1 MEYHSVHSFLCSPSN
16 APYQVKMT
24 TSGGAT
30 DGGNSQRKGHRR
42 NESMYAMTG
51 LYSEAQTDDSSAD
64 IPQDTESESLP
75 MSVNTATTTTTSA
88 TATADTV
95 IKCHSRQPSNSVMDR
110 EKPLPNVLLIND
122 DYTRDCGILNCRPTA
137 VQHFARIKVFVLLL
151 SILVTLQQALSSGY
165 INSVITTIEKRF
177 EIPSSLSG
185 LIASSYE
192 IGNVI
197 TVIFVSYLGSRRH
210 IPVWIGIGAVIMGIG
225 SLVFMVPHF
234 TGEPNPG
241 IMIDNKTSDNICR
254 LVSVREQ
261 DMGLGRLSNSLS
273 NPPLTSHNLRG
284 DNCLKSK
291 SSTFGPVILFV
302 IAQILLGGGGSPL
315 FTLGTTYVDDHVRK
329 ESSSM
334 YIGAMYSMAAFGPV
348 LGFLLGA
355 YLLSFHMDSFSGSDI
370 NIDPDDRRWVGMWWG
385 GFLVCGI
392 LLIIVA
398 VPFFSFPKVLT
409 REKKKIRI
417 AEQRLP
423 QLQQLTSNNSS
434 SLPRSQPNLAQQ
446 QTGTVQHQQ
455 QPTLPQQ
462 QTGHAANSTTQAN
475 KTGEDTGYGKDI
487 KDIPQ
492 SMWRLV
498 TNPVYIVTCL
508 GACMELMIV
517 SGFVVFL
524 PKYLETQFS
533 LGKSQASVF
542 TGSIAVPGACI
553 GIFIGGCILKRFQLK
568 PKGAVQFVLISNLI
582 CLSCYGLLFFLGCEN
597 LKMAGTTIPYYNSSA
612 HNVEP
617 FQVNLTAACNFGCE
631 CHMYDVEPVC
641 GNNGLTYFSP
651 CHAGCTA
658 FSSSSNYTN
667 CACVQANVTNN
678 NNIYRGAEGTQ
689 AQALNAHEAF
699 AEVTVVP
706 VATAGVC
713 NTPCRTIYPF
723 LILLFFMTF
732 VVASTQMPLLMIV
745 LRSVSEEERS
755 FALGMQFV
763 IFRLFG
769 YIPAPI
775 VFGNLIDSSC
785 LLWKSTCG
793 EKGGRCLIYD
803 IEKFRYKYVGLCA
816 SIKIIALV
824 IFIIDWWL
832 VRRRKNLDKMNPLS
846 TNELVGSI
854 ISLDKLF
861 EEKGTL
867 DDVAVPFNGE
877 CISGDTLAENNKR
890 ILIASR
896 HQRNDSKTIQLEHR
910 YDEGAVP
917 YRLPPPAAAAAARKH
932 YRSNSCDVKIQR
944 SNSATNREVDFH
956 DWKLK
961 RFMRHH
967 TRNNSHDYNNEQ
979 HRQHQ
984 QQQTSSSSSGHLGR
998 WIALQQQQHLHHHDQ
1013 QPPSLASGGASNIR
1027 YILNHLKPG
1036 TTSGPEHVKLGY
1048 SSSCSG
1054 GAGPTKKKRHTRNYS
1069 YGQEFSF
1076 LPNNVIIRLDND
1088 IANKFL
1094 SSTGGGTS
1102 VIGFGGSSRKS
1113 SFSHDVGVL
1122 KNNNVGVGGA
1132 VSNAKLNNMKHSDD
1146 LNEELESKYGKG
1158 HSRTSSRDLNL
1169 LNLAPGTLAGSSV
1182 VDQGCASSVGGGG
1195 ILGGIK
1201 SLIEDSN
1208 SILRHR
1214 RTNSKDLK
1222 YGSGGYQQCAS
1233 GGGSDA
1239 VPISI
1244 GANALVRKLS
1254 LPPEEATGLVGRTI
1268 SSSVLLP
1275 PVVSSCLSTM
1285 ASDVGVGSGA
1295 SGQPESLQLL
1305 LDKNNVLPEE
1315 EPTCC
1320 SSPGSSG
1327 SSTSSSPSA
1336 SSASSSAA
1344 ANV

>member
-1 MEYHSVHSFLCSPSN
+1 M
-16 APYQVKMT
+16 KMT
-24 TSGGAT
+24 TSSSAN
-30 DGGNSQRKGHRR
+30 DGGTSNSNAHRKGHRR

-51 LYSEAQTDDSSAD
+51 LYAEAQTDDSSAD

-75 MSVNTATTTTTSA
+75 ASVNTATT
-88 TATADTV
+88 DTV
-95 IKCHSRQPSNSVMDR
+95 IKCHSRQPSNTVMMMER
-110 EKPLPNVLLIND
+110 EKPLPNVLLVNE
-122 DYTRDCGILNCRPTA
+122 DYSRDCGILSCRPSTF
-137 VQHFARIKVFVLLL
+137 QQFARIKVFVLLL

-185 LIASSYE
+185 LVASSYE

-225 SLVFMVPHF
+225 SLIFMIPHF

-241 IMIDNKTSDNICR
+241 ILINNKTTDNICR

-261 DMGLGRLSNSLS
+261 DMGLGRFSNSLS
-273 NPPLTSHNLRG
+273 NPPLTTHNLRG

-291 SSTFGPVILFV
+291 ASTFGPVILFI

-370 NIDPDDRRWVGMWWG
+370 NIDQDDRRWVGMWWG

-392 LLIIVA
+392 LLILVA

-417 AEQRLP
+417 AEQKLP
-423 QLQQLTSNNSS
+423 QLQQLSSHNSS
-434 SLPRSQPNLAQQ
+434 SLQRQQ
-446 QTGTVQHQQ
+446 QTSQSQLQQSNQQ
-455 QPTLPQQ
+455 QSGGG
-462 QTGHAANSTTQAN
+462 TGQAGAG
-475 KTGEDTGYGKDI
+475 KTNDDSGYGKDI
-487 KDIPQ
+487 KDIPL

-498 TNPVYIVTCL
+498 SNPVYIVTCL

-568 PKGAVQFVLISNLI
+568 PKGAVQFVLVSNLV

-597 LKMAGTTIPYYNSSA
+597 LKMAGTTIPYYNSSPA
-612 HNVEP
+612 HAPEP

-667 CACVQANVTNN
+667 CACVQANVTKV
-678 NNIYRGAEGTQ
+678 YTGAEGAQ
-689 AQALNAHEAF
+689 AQALNAHENF

-713 NTPCRTIYPF
+713 NKPCRTIYPF

-832 VRRRKNLDKMNPLS
+832 VRRRKMLDKLNPLS
-846 TNELVGSI
+846 ANELVGSI

-861 EEKGTL
+861 EEKANL
-867 DDVAVPFNGE
+867 DSQAIPFNGE
-877 CISGDTLAENNKR
+877 CISGESVGDNSSKR

-896 HQRNDSKTIQLEHR
+896 HLRNDSKSIQLEYR
-910 YDEGAVP
+910 YDDA
-917 YRLPPPAAAAAARKH
+917 PAQHYHRPRKH
-932 YRSNSCDVKIQR
+932 IRSNSCDIKIQR
-944 SNSATNREVDFH
+944 SNSTTNRETDFH

-967 TRNNSHDYNNEQ
+967 TRNNSRDLDQEHCC
-979 HRQHQ
+979 RQ
-984 QQQTSSSSSGHLGR
+984 QQATSHLGR
-998 WIALQQQQHLHHHDQ
+998 WIALHNNE
-1013 QPPSLASGGASNIR
+1013 QPSSTNIK
-1027 YILNHLKPG
+1027 YILNHLKNNNVDG
-1036 TTSGPEHVKLGY
+1036 HGKLNY
-1048 SSSCSG
+1048 SNSCSG
-1054 GAGPTKKKRHTRNYS
+1054 GNGGPCGGPKKKRHTRNYS

-1094 SSTGGGTS
+1094 ANNGGGT
-1102 VIGFGGSSRKS
+1102 SSRKS
-1113 SFSHDVGVL
+1113 SVSHDVNLL
-1122 KNNNVGVGGA
+1122 KN
-1132 VSNAKLNNMKHSDD
+1132 VSKLNNCAVGAVGGNKNMND
-1146 LNEELESKYGKG
+1146 LNEELESKYAKGSSPSYG
-1158 HSRTSSRDLNL
+1158 HSRNNSKDLNL
-1169 LNLAPGTLAGSSV
+1169 LNAQVPGEGATS
-1182 VDQGCASSVGGGG
+1182 G

-1201 SLIEDSN
+1201 ALIDDSN

-1222 YGSGGYQQCAS
+1222 YSSYQPCEPIGSS
-1233 GGGSDA
+1233 SS
-1239 VPISI
+1239 VSSNI
-1244 GANALVRKLS
+1244 RKLS
-1254 LPPEEATGLVGRTI
+1254 TGNETQLHHPHHHLHHGHQPSYAAV
-1268 SSSVLLP
+1268 
-1275 PVVSSCLSTM
+1275 
-1285 ASDVGVGSGA
+1285 ADV
-1295 SGQPESLQLL
+1295 GQPESLHIL
-1305 LDKNNVLPEE
+1305 LDRSNLLE
-1315 EPTCC
+1315 EPCA
-1320 SSPGSSG
+1320 SS
-1327 SSTSSSPSA
+1327 SSTST
-1336 SSASSSAA
+1336 
-1344 ANV
+1344 NV

>member
-1 MEYHSVHSFLCSPSN
+1 MT
-16 APYQVKMT
+16 MT
-24 TSGGAT
+24 TSSSMANDGA
-30 DGGNSQRKGHRR
+30 NSNAHRKGHRR

-64 IPQDTESESLP
+64 IPGSEVESESLP
-75 MSVNTATTTTTSA
+75 VSVNTVP
-88 TATADTV
+88 ADTV
-95 IKCHSRQPSNSVMDR
+95 IKCHSRQPSNSLMMM
-110 EKPLPNVLLIND
+110 EKPALSNVLLVNE
-122 DYTRDCGILNCRPTA
+122 DYSRDCGILTCRPSA
-137 VQHFARIKVFVLLL
+137 IQKFARIKVFVLLL

-185 LIASSYE
+185 LVASSYE

-241 IMIDNKTSDNICR
+241 IMIDNKTTDNICR

-273 NPPLTSHNLRG
+273 NPPLTTHNLRG
-284 DNCLKSK
+284 DNCLKGRA
-291 SSTFGPVILFV
+291 STFGPVILFV

-392 LLIIVA
+392 LLIVVA
-398 VPFFSFPKVLT
+398 IPFFSFPKVLT

-417 AEQRLP
+417 AEQKLP
-423 QLQQLTSNNSS
+423 QLQQLSSNNSS
-434 SLPRSQPNLAQQ
+434 SLPRGTAPPHPPVSQQ
-446 QTGTVQHQQ
+446 QQLQHQQ
-455 QPTLPQQ
+455 QNQSPPPSMTTTTMVGGEQQ
-462 QTGHAANSTTQAN
+462 KVPPGGTGGQSTATNN
-475 KTGEDTGYGKDI
+475 KPGDDTGYGRDI
-487 KDIPQ
+487 KDIPL

-498 TNPVYIVTCL
+498 SNPVYIVTCL

-542 TGSIAVPGACI
+542 TGSIAIPGACI
-553 GIFIGGCILKRFQLK
+553 GIFTGGCILKRFQLK
-568 PKGAVQFVLISNLI
+568 PKGAVQFVLVSNLI

-597 LKMAGTTIPYYNSSA
+597 LKMAGTTIPYYNSSPA
-612 HNVEP
+612 HAQEP

-667 CACVQANVTNN
+667 CACVQTNVTSV
-678 NNIYRGAEGTQ
+678 YTGAEGAQ
-689 AQALNAHEAF
+689 AQALNAHENF

-713 NTPCRTIYPF
+713 NKPCRTIYPF

-793 EKGGRCLIYD
+793 EKGGRCLVYD

-832 VRRRKNLDKMNPLS
+832 VRRRKNLDKLNPMS
-846 TNELVGSI
+846 ANDLVGSI

-861 EEKGTL
+861 EEKANL
-867 DDVAVPFNGE
+867 DGQSIPFNGE
-877 CISGDTLAENNKR
+877 CVSGDSIGDNNSKR

-896 HQRNDSKTIQLEHR
+896 HLRNDSKSIQLEYR
-910 YDEGAVP
+910 YDDAP
-917 YRLPPPAAAAAARKH
+917 SHYHQRPARKH
-932 YRSNSCDVKIQR
+932 FRSNSCDIKIQR
-944 SNSATNREVDFH
+944 SNSGTHRETDIH

-967 TRNNSHDYNNEQ
+967 TRNNSRDLDQEQ
-979 HRQHQ
+979 HCCRQ
-984 QQQTSSSSSGHLGR
+984 QQQQAQSQNATSQLGR
-998 WIALQQQQHLHHHDQ
+998 WIALHNNNSEQ
-1013 QPPSLASGGASNIR
+1013 SSSSNIK
-1027 YILNHLKPG
+1027 YILNHLKSNNEG
-1036 TTSGPEHVKLGY
+1036 HGKINNYGGG
-1048 SSSCSG
+1048 CSG
-1054 GAGPTKKKRHTRNYS
+1054 AGSTCGGPAKKKRHTRNYS

-1094 SSTGGGTS
+1094 ANNGGG
-1102 VIGFGGSSRKS
+1102 IGGSSSRKS
-1113 SFSHDVGVL
+1113 SFSHDVGLL
-1122 KNNNVGVGGA
+1122 KNVG
-1132 VSNAKLNNMKHSDD
+1132 KLNNCSNQAGGGKHTND
-1146 LNEELESKYGKG
+1146 LNEELESKYAKGSSHGYG
-1158 HSRTSSRDLNL
+1158 HSRNNSKDLNL
-1169 LNLAPGTLAGSSV
+1169 LNLQVPEESSSGS
-1182 VDQGCASSVGGGG
+1182 G

-1201 SLIEDSN
+1201 ALIEDSN

-1222 YGSGGYQQCAS
+1222 YSGYQPCE
-1233 GGGSDA
+1233 
-1239 VPISI
+1239 PISSASSCSVSSSNI
-1244 GANALVRKLS
+1244 RKLS
-1254 LPPEEATGLVGRTI
+1254 GGALDDHHRGVHHHSGSLGIPSL
-1268 SSSVLLP
+1268 SSS
-1275 PVVSSCLSTM
+1275 ST
-1285 ASDVGVGSGA
+1285 SGA
-1295 SGQPESLQLL
+1295 NQMESLQLL
-1305 LDKNNVLPEE
+1305 LDKPTNLLEE
-1315 EPTCC
+1315 SDGP
-1320 SSPGSSG
+1320 SGDADAG
-1327 SSTSSSPSA
+1327 SSTTT
-1336 SSASSSAA
+1336 
-1344 ANV
+1344 NV

>member
-1 MEYHSVHSFLCSPSN
+1 
-16 APYQVKMT
+16 MT
-24 TSGGAT
+24 TSGGPI

-95 IKCHSRQPSNSVMDR
+95 IKCHSRQPSSSVMMDR

-122 DYTRDCGILNCRPTA
+122 DYTRDCGILNCRPSA

-446 QTGTVQHQQ
+446 QTGTLQQQQ
-455 QPTLPQQ
+455 QPQQQ
-462 QTGHAANSTTQAN
+462 QTGHAANSAPQTN

-553 GIFIGGCILKRFQLK
+553 GIFVGGCILKRFQLK

-678 NNIYRGAEGTQ
+678 SIYRGAEGAQ

-803 IEKFRYKYVGLCA
+803 IEKFRYKY
-816 SIKIIALV
+816 
-824 IFIIDWWL
+824 
-832 VRRRKNLDKMNPLS
+832 
-846 TNELVGSI
+846 
-854 ISLDKLF
+854 
-861 EEKGTL
+861 
-867 DDVAVPFNGE
+867 DDGV
-877 CISGDTLAENNKR
+877 
-890 ILIASR
+890 
-896 HQRNDSKTIQLEHR
+896 HQ
-910 YDEGAVP
+910 P
-917 YRLPPPAAAAAARKH
+917 YRLPPAASATRKH
-932 YRSNSCDVKIQR
+932 YRSNSCDIKIQR

-979 HRQHQ
+979 HRH

-998 WIALQQQQHLHHHDQ
+998 WIALQQHHNNAGDQ

-1036 TTSGPEHVKLGY
+1036 SSSGAEHVKLGY

-1054 GAGPTKKKRHTRNYS
+1054 GASSGPTKKKRHTRNYS

-1094 SSTGGGTS
+1094 SSTGAPITG
-1102 VIGFGGSSRKS
+1102 GGSSRKS
-1113 SFSHDVGVL
+1113 SFSHDVAVL
-1122 KNNNVGVGGA
+1122 KNNIGVPGCGGL
-1132 VSNAKLNNMKHSDD
+1132 SSAKLNNMKHSSD

-1158 HSRTSSRDLNL
+1158 HSRTNSRDLNL
-1169 LNLAPGTLAGSSV
+1169 LNLAPSTLVGASAVEQSAPSS
-1182 VDQGCASSVGGGG
+1182 

-1222 YGSGGYQQCAS
+1222 YGGYQPCS
-1233 GGGSDA
+1233 GTETA
-1239 VPISI
+1239 TI
-1244 GANALVRKLS
+1244 GVGTNALARKLS
-1254 LPPEEATGLVGRTI
+1254 SATATLPPVDSSLESSGLAGR
-1268 SSSVLLP
+1268 SSSVLA
-1275 PVVSSCLSTM
+1275 PVVSSCLSTIT
-1285 ASDVGVGSGA
+1285 SDVGSV
-1295 SGQPESLQLL
+1295 QPESLQLL
-1305 LDKNNVLPEE
+1305 LDKNSVLPEE

-1320 SSPGSSG
+1320 SSPSASS
-1327 SSTSSSPSA
+1327 SSSSPSA
-1336 SSASSSAA
+1336 TSASSSAA
-1344 ANV
+1344 NV

>member
-1 MEYHSVHSFLCSPSN
+1 
-16 APYQVKMT
+16 MT
-24 TSGGAT
+24 TSGGAI
-30 DGGNSQRKGHRR
+30 DGGNCQRKGHRR

-95 IKCHSRQPSNSVMDR
+95 IKCHSRQPSSSVMMDR

-122 DYTRDCGILNCRPTA
+122 DYTRDCGILNCRPSA

-241 IMIDNKTSDNICR
+241 ILIDNKTSDNICR

-446 QTGTVQHQQ
+446 QTGTLQQ
-455 QPTLPQQ
+455 QPQGQQPQQQ
-462 QTGHAANSTTQAN
+462 QTGHAANNAPQAN
-475 KTGEDTGYGKDI
+475 KPGGEDTGYGKDI

-498 TNPVYIVTCL
+498 TNPVYICTCL

-597 LKMAGTTIPYYNSSA
+597 LKMAGTTIPYYNSTP

-667 CACVQANVTNN
+667 CACVQANVTNQS
-678 NNIYRGAEGTQ
+678 IYRGAEGAQ

-832 VRRRKNLDKMNPLS
+832 VRRRKNMDKLNPLS

-861 EEKGTL
+861 EEKSTL
-867 DDVAVPFNGE
+867 DESIAVPFNGE
-877 CISGDTLAENNKR
+877 CISGDALAENNKR
-890 ILIASR
+890 ILVASR
-896 HQRNDSKTIQLEHR
+896 HQRNDSKTIQLEYR
-910 YDEGAVP
+910 YDDGVHQP
-917 YRLPPPAAAAAARKH
+917 YRLPPAATAARKH
-932 YRSNSCDVKIQR
+932 YRSNSCDIKIQR

-979 HRQHQ
+979 QRH

-998 WIALQQQQHLHHHDQ
+998 WIALQQQHQQHSSAADQ
-1013 QPPSLASGGASNIR
+1013 HAGGAGNIR

-1036 TTSGPEHVKLGY
+1036 SSGSEHVKLGY

-1054 GAGPTKKKRHTRNYS
+1054 GGGGAPAKKKRHTRNYS

-1094 SSTGGGTS
+1094 SSTGAPVTG
-1102 VIGFGGSSRKS
+1102 GGSSRKS
-1113 SFSHDVGVL
+1113 SFSHDVAAVL
-1122 KNNNVGVGGA
+1122 KNTNIGV
-1132 VSNAKLNNMKHSDD
+1132 LNNMKHSSD

-1169 LNLAPGTLAGSSV
+1169 LNLAPGPLAG
-1182 VDQGCASSVGGGG
+1182 GPCAGEQAGAGGGAPSTG

-1222 YGSGGYQQCAS
+1222 YGGYQPCSS
-1233 GGGSDA
+1233 GTEPVA
-1239 VPISI
+1239 PIV
-1244 GANALVRKLS
+1244 GPNALARKLS
-1254 LPPEEATGLVGRTI
+1254 SATVTLPPVVDSAHEPGRS
-1268 SSSVLLP
+1268 SSSVLP
-1275 PVVSSCLSTM
+1275 PVVSSCLGTI
-1285 ASDVGVGSGA
+1285 A
-1295 SGQPESLQLL
+1295 SGEHAKGGSVQPESLQLL
-1305 LDKNNVLPEE
+1305 LDKNSVLPEE

-1320 SSPGSSG
+1320 SSP
-1327 SSTSSSPSA
+1327 
-1336 SSASSSAA
+1336 SSASSSTSSPSSASCASSA
-1344 ANV
+1344 ANAV

>member
-1 MEYHSVHSFLCSPSN
+1 M
-16 APYQVKMT
+16 KMT
-24 TSGGAT
+24 TSGGT
-30 DGGNSQRKGHRR
+30 IDGGNSQRKGHRR

-75 MSVNTATTTTTSA
+75 MSVNTATTTASTTATSA

-95 IKCHSRQPSNSVMDR
+95 IKCHSRQPSSSVMMDR
-110 EKPLPNVLLIND
+110 DKPLPNVLLIND
-122 DYTRDCGILNCRPTA
+122 DYMRDCGILNCRPSA

-225 SLVFMVPHF
+225 SLVFMLPHF

-241 IMIDNKTSDNICR
+241 ILIDNKTSDNICR

-291 SSTFGPVILFV
+291 ASTFGPVILFV

-370 NIDPDDRRWVGMWWG
+370 NI
-385 GFLVCGI
+385 
-392 LLIIVA
+392 
-398 VPFFSFPKVLT
+398 
-409 REKKKIRI
+409 
-417 AEQRLP
+417 
-423 QLQQLTSNNSS
+423 
-434 SLPRSQPNLAQQ
+434 
-446 QTGTVQHQQ
+446 
-455 QPTLPQQ
+455 
-462 QTGHAANSTTQAN
+462 
-475 KTGEDTGYGKDI
+475 
-487 KDIPQ
+487 DIPQ

-612 HNVEP
+612 HSVEP

-678 NNIYRGAEGTQ
+678 SIYRGAEGTQ

-861 EEKGTL
+861 EEKSTL
-867 DDVAVPFNGE
+867 DENIAVPFNGE
-877 CISGDTLAENNKR
+877 CISGDALAENNKR
-890 ILIASR
+890 ILVASR
-896 HQRNDSKTIQLEHR
+896 HQRNDSKTIQLEYR
-910 YDEGAVP
+910 YDDGVHQP
-917 YRLPPPAAAAAARKH
+917 YRLPPAAAATRKH
-932 YRSNSCDVKIQR
+932 YRSNSCDIKIQR

-967 TRNNSHDYNNEQ
+967 TRNNSHDYNNDH
-979 HRQHQ
+979 HRHQ
-984 QQQTSSSSSGHLGR
+984 QQSQQQTSSSGHLGR
-998 WIALQQQQHLHHHDQ
+998 WIALQQHHNSAGE

-1036 TTSGPEHVKLGY
+1036 SSSGSEHVKLGY

-1054 GAGPTKKKRHTRNYS
+1054 GGAGGAPTKKKRHTRNYS

-1094 SSTGGGTS
+1094 SSTGALVTG
-1102 VIGFGGSSRKS
+1102 GGSSRKS
-1113 SFSHDVGVL
+1113 SFSHDVAVL
-1122 KNNNVGVGGA
+1122 KNNNIGA
-1132 VSNAKLNNMKHSDD
+1132 VAGCGGMSGAKLNNMKHSSD

-1169 LNLAPGTLAGSSV
+1169 LNLAPGALAGSGV
-1182 VDQGCASSVGGGG
+1182 VEPSGPSG

-1222 YGSGGYQQCAS
+1222 YGGYQPCSGGTDPAS
-1233 GGGSDA
+1233 TIVVGT
-1239 VPISI
+1239 
-1244 GANALVRKLS
+1244 NALARKLS
-1254 LPPEEATGLVGRTI
+1254 SAAATTLPPPVELGHDGSSGR
-1268 SSSVLLP
+1268 SSSVLS
-1275 PVVSSCLSTM
+1275 PVVSSCLATI
-1285 ASDVGVGSGA
+1285 AGSDCVGSV
-1295 SGQPESLQLL
+1295 QPESLQLL
-1305 LDKNNVLPEE
+1305 LDKNSVLPEE

-1320 SSPGSSG
+1320 SSPSASS
-1327 SSTSSSPSA
+1327 SSSSSSPSA
-1336 SSASSSAA
+1336 SSASSSTAG

>member
-1 MEYHSVHSFLCSPSN
+1 M
-16 APYQVKMT
+16 KMT
-24 TSGGAT
+24 TSSSAN
-30 DGGNSQRKGHRR
+30 DGGTANSHAHRKPGHRR

-51 LYSEAQTDDSSAD
+51 LYAEAQTDDSSAD
-64 IPQDTESESLP
+64 IPQDTEECESLP
-75 MSVNTATTTTTSA
+75 VSVNTATTATTS
-88 TATADTV
+88 DVV
-95 IKCHSRQPSNSVMDR
+95 IKCHSRQPSNANGVAMPD
-110 EKPLPNVLLIND
+110 KPSQLPNVLLVNE
-122 DYTRDCGILNCRPTA
+122 DYSRDCGILSCRPGA
-137 VQHFARIKVFVLLL
+137 VQKFARIKVFVLLL

-185 LIASSYE
+185 LVASSYE

-241 IMIDNKTSDNICR
+241 ILIDNKTADNICR
-254 LVSVREQ
+254 SVSVREQ

-273 NPPLTSHNLRG
+273 NQPLTTHNLRG
-284 DNCLKSK
+284 DNCLKGK
-291 SSTFGPVILFV
+291 ASTFGPVILFV

-392 LLIIVA
+392 LLILVA
-398 VPFFSFPKVLT
+398 IPFFSFPKVLT

-417 AEQRLP
+417 AEQKLP
-423 QLQQLTSNNSS
+423 QLQQLSSNNSS
-434 SLPRSQPNLAQQ
+434 SLPRTTQPTASESGNLQLQQ
-446 QTGTVQHQQ
+446 QQQ
-455 QPTLPQQ
+455 QQQGQKEPQ
-462 QTGHAANSTTQAN
+462 GAKSN
-475 KTGEDTGYGKDI
+475 EDSGYGKDI
-487 KDIPQ
+487 KDIPL

-498 TNPVYIVTCL
+498 SNPVYIVTCL

-568 PKGAVQFVLISNLI
+568 PKGAVQFVLVSNLI
-582 CLSCYGLLFFLGCEN
+582 CLACYGLLFFLGCEN
-597 LKMAGTTIPYYNSSA
+597 LKMAGTTIPYYNSSPA
-612 HNVEP
+612 QHNVEP

-631 CHMYDVEPVC
+631 CHMFDVEPVC

-658 FSSSSNYTN
+658 FSSGSNYTN
-667 CACVQANVTNN
+667 CACVQANVTNV
-678 NNIYRGAEGTQ
+678 YTGAEGAQ
-689 AQALNAHEAF
+689 AQALNAHQDF

-713 NTPCRTIYPF
+713 NKPCRTIYPF

-775 VFGNLIDSSC
+775 VFGNLIDSTC
-785 LLWKSTCG
+785 MLWKSTCG

-816 SIKIIALV
+816 SIKIIALA

-832 VRRRKNLDKMNPLS
+832 VRRRKNLDKLNPMS
-846 TNELVGSI
+846 ANELVGSI

-861 EEKGTL
+861 EEKANLEGQ
-867 DDVAVPFNGE
+867 AVPFNGE
-877 CISGDTLAENNKR
+877 CISGDSIGDSNSKR
-890 ILIASR
+890 VLIASR
-896 HQRNDSKTIQLEHR
+896 HLRNDSKSIQLEYR
-910 YDEGAVP
+910 YDEDTVRHHYQRP
-917 YRLPPPAAAAAARKH
+917 RKH
-932 YRSNSCDVKIQR
+932 IRSNSCDIKIQR
-944 SNSATNREVDFH
+944 SNSATNRESDFH

-967 TRNNSHDYNNEQ
+967 TRNNSRDLDQEHCCRQQ
-979 HRQHQ
+979 HLQ
-984 QQQTSSSSSGHLGR
+984 QQQSGGSQLGR
-998 WIALQQQQHLHHHDQ
+998 WISLQNNE
-1013 QPPSLASGGASNIR
+1013 QPTSNIK
-1027 YILNHLKPG
+1027 YILNHLKNNNVDG
-1036 TTSGPEHVKLGY
+1036 HSKLNY
-1048 SSSCSG
+1048 SNSCSN
-1054 GAGPTKKKRHTRNYS
+1054 GAGCAGIKKKRHTRNYS

-1094 SSTGGGTS
+1094 GNNGGAS
-1102 VIGFGGSSRKS
+1102 SSRKS
-1113 SFSHDVGVL
+1113 SFSHDVNLL
-1122 KNNNVGVGGA
+1122 KNVN
-1132 VSNAKLNNMKHSDD
+1132 KLNNCSAGVVVGGVAKNTND
-1146 LNEELESKYGKG
+1146 LNEELESKYAKGSSHSYG
-1158 HSRTSSRDLNL
+1158 HSRNNSKDLNL
-1169 LNLAPGTLAGSSV
+1169 LNLQEEESGVASGS
-1182 VDQGCASSVGGGG
+1182 G

-1201 SLIEDSN
+1201 ALIEDSN

-1222 YGSGGYQQCAS
+1222 YIGGYQPCE
-1233 GGGSDA
+1233 
-1239 VPISI
+1239 PISSASSSSVSSNNI
-1244 GANALVRKLS
+1244 RKLS
-1254 LPPEEATGLVGRTI
+1254 AGHLHPLGSSTSTGTGPT
-1268 SSSVLLP
+1268 
-1275 PVVSSCLSTM
+1275 
-1285 ASDVGVGSGA
+1285 
-1295 SGQPESLQLL
+1295 ESLQLL
-1305 LDKNNVLPEE
+1305 LDK
-1315 EPTCC
+1315 
-1320 SSPGSSG
+1320 SSLLDEHSAE
-1327 SSTSSSPSA
+1327 SSTGGGSTST
-1336 SSASSSAA
+1336 
-1344 ANV
+1344 NV

>member
-1 MEYHSVHSFLCSPSN
+1 M
-16 APYQVKMT
+16 KMT
-24 TSGGAT
+24 TSSSAN
-30 DGGNSQRKGHRR
+30 DGGTSNSTAHRKGHRR

-75 MSVNTATTTTTSA
+75 VSVNTATM
-88 TATADTV
+88 DTV
-95 IKCHSRQPSNSVMDR
+95 IKCHSRQPSNSVMMMER
-110 EKPLPNVLLIND
+110 EKPLPNVLLVNE
-122 DYTRDCGILNCRPTA
+122 DYSRDCGILACRPSA
-137 VQHFARIKVFVLLL
+137 IQKFARIKVFVLLL

-185 LIASSYE
+185 LVASSYE

-225 SLVFMVPHF
+225 SLVFMIPHF

-241 IMIDNKTSDNICR
+241 IMIDNKTTDNICR

-273 NPPLTSHNLRG
+273 NQPLTTHNLRG

-291 SSTFGPVILFV
+291 ASTFGPVILFV

-392 LLIIVA
+392 LLILVA
-398 VPFFSFPKVLT
+398 IPFFSFPKVLT

-417 AEQRLP
+417 AEQKLP
-423 QLQQLTSNNSS
+423 QLQQLSANNSS
-434 SLPRSQPNLAQQ
+434 SLPRPQPNQSQQNHQIQQQQ
-446 QTGTVQHQQ
+446 QTQ
-455 QPTLPQQ
+455 PQQ
-462 QTGHAANSTTQAN
+462 QQGQQQSTAGTGGQSGAN
-475 KTGEDTGYGKDI
+475 KSTEDTGYGKDI
-487 KDIPQ
+487 KDIPL

-498 TNPVYIVTCL
+498 SNPVYIVTCL

-568 PKGAVQFVLISNLI
+568 PKGAVQFVLVSNLV

-597 LKMAGTTIPYYNSSA
+597 LKMAGTTIPYYNSSPA

-667 CACVQANVTNN
+667 CACVQTNVTNV
-678 NNIYRGAEGTQ
+678 YTGAEGAQ
-689 AQALNAHEAF
+689 AQALNAHENF

-713 NTPCRTIYPF
+713 NKPCRTIYPF

-763 IFRLFG
+763 IFRVFG

-832 VRRRKNLDKMNPLS
+832 VRRRKNLDKMNPMS
-846 TNELVGSI
+846 ANELVGSI

-861 EEKGTL
+861 EEKANMEGQT
-867 DDVAVPFNGE
+867 VPFNGE
-877 CISGDTLAENNKR
+877 CISGDSIGDNSSKR

-896 HQRNDSKTIQLEHR
+896 HHRNDSKSIQLEYR
-910 YDEGAVP
+910 YDDAP
-917 YRLPPPAAAAAARKH
+917 SQHYHRPRKH
-932 YRSNSCDVKIQR
+932 IRSNSCDIKIQR
-944 SNSATNREVDFH
+944 SNSATNRELDFH

-967 TRNNSHDYNNEQ
+967 TRNNSRDLDQEHCC
-979 HRQHQ
+979 RQ
-984 QQQTSSSSSGHLGR
+984 QQASSHLGR
-998 WIALQQQQHLHHHDQ
+998 WIALHNSE
-1013 QPPSLASGGASNIR
+1013 QPSSNIK
-1027 YILNHLKPG
+1027 YILNHLKNNNVDG
-1036 TTSGPEHVKLGY
+1036 HSKLNY
-1048 SSSCSG
+1048 SNSCSG
-1054 GAGPTKKKRHTRNYS
+1054 GNSGPCGGHKKKRHTRNYS

-1094 SSTGGGTS
+1094 GNNA
-1102 VIGFGGSSRKS
+1102 GGSTSRKS
-1113 SFSHDVGVL
+1113 SFSHDVNLL
-1122 KNNNVGVGGA
+1122 KNVN
-1132 VSNAKLNNMKHSDD
+1132 KLNNFSGAGGPPTGNKNTND
-1146 LNEELESKYGKG
+1146 LHEELESKYAKGSHSYG
-1158 HSRTSSRDLNL
+1158 HSRNNSKDLNI
-1169 LNLAPGTLAGSSV
+1169 LNLQGSGENGT
-1182 VDQGCASSVGGGG
+1182 GG

-1201 SLIEDSN
+1201 ALIEDSN

-1222 YGSGGYQQCAS
+1222 YSGYQPCE
-1233 GGGSDA
+1233 
-1239 VPISI
+1239 PISSGSSCSVSSNNI
-1244 GANALVRKLS
+1244 RKLS
-1254 LPPEEATGLVGRTI
+1254 SGDDHQPHHHHLHHSHSAAVP
-1268 SSSVLLP
+1268 SSSTV
-1275 PVVSSCLSTM
+1275 
-1285 ASDVGVGSGA
+1285 VGSG
-1295 SGQPESLQLL
+1295 PTESLQLL
-1305 LDKNNVLPEE
+1305 LDKPMNLHDEHR
-1315 EPTCC
+1315 
-1320 SSPGSSG
+1320 
-1327 SSTSSSPSA
+1327 
-1336 SSASSSAA
+1336 SSSAA
-1344 ANV
+1344 GAGGSGGGGVGHSTSTNV

>member
-1 MEYHSVHSFLCSPSN
+1 
-16 APYQVKMT
+16 MT
-24 TSGGAT
+24 TSSAT
-30 DGGNSQRKGHRR
+30 TDTQQRNKGHRR

-75 MSVNTATTTTTSA
+75 MSVNTATTTATTATCGTASA
-88 TATADTV
+88 TTDTV
-95 IKCHSRQPSNSVMDR
+95 IKCHSRQPSASVMMDR

-122 DYTRDCGILNCRPTA
+122 DFMRDCGILSCRPSA
-137 VQHFARIKVFVLLL
+137 VQQFARIKVFVLLL

-241 IMIDNKTSDNICR
+241 ITIDNKTSDNICR

-398 VPFFSFPKVLT
+398 IPFFSFPKVLT

-434 SLPRSQPNLAQQ
+434 SLPRSQPNLSQQ
-446 QTGTVQHQQ
+446 QQQQPPQHTTGSLPSQHQQ
-455 QPTLPQQ
+455 QQQ
-462 QTGHAANSTTQAN
+462 QQQQAGPQTN
-475 KTGEDTGYGKDI
+475 KSGEDTGYGKDI

-568 PKGAVQFVLISNLI
+568 PKGAVQFVLISNLV

-597 LKMAGTTIPYYNSSA
+597 LKMAGTTIPYYNSSGSA
-612 HNVEP
+612 HNIEP

-678 NNIYRGAEGTQ
+678 VYRGAEGAQ
-689 AQALNAHEAF
+689 AQALNAHENF
-699 AEVTVVP
+699 AEVTVIP

-816 SIKIIALV
+816 SIKIVALA

-832 VRRRKNLDKMNPLS
+832 VRRRKNLDKLNPLS

-861 EEKGTL
+861 EEKSTL
-867 DDVAVPFNGE
+867 DDNAVIPFNGE
-877 CISGDTLAENNKR
+877 CISGDALAENNKR

-896 HQRNDSKTIQLEHR
+896 HQRNDSKTIQLEYR
-910 YDEGAVP
+910 YDDGGAHQP
-917 YRLPPPAAAAAARKH
+917 YRLPPPAAAAAAAARKH
-932 YRSNSCDVKIQR
+932 YRSNSCDIKIQR
-944 SNSATNREVDFH
+944 SNSATNREVDGH

-967 TRNNSHDYNNEQ
+967 TRNNSHDYNND
-979 HRQHQ
+979 HQ
-984 QQQTSSSSSGHLGR
+984 RHGGTSSASGGHLGR
-998 WIALQQQQHLHHHDQ
+998 WIALQHNNNAEH
-1013 QPPSLASGGASNIR
+1013 PPLPSGGGASNIR

-1036 TTSGPEHVKLGY
+1036 SGTGPEHVKLGY

-1054 GAGPTKKKRHTRNYS
+1054 GAGVGGQKKKRHTRNYS

-1094 SSTGGGTS
+1094 SSTGCASVGGG
-1102 VIGFGGSSRKS
+1102 VGGSSRKS
-1113 SFSHDVGVL
+1113 SFSHDVAVVL
-1122 KNNNVGVGGA
+1122 KNNASVVGGGVVVGGA
-1132 VSNAKLNNMKHSDD
+1132 AKLNNMKLNQHSSD
-1146 LNEELESKYGKG
+1146 LTEELECKYGKG
-1158 HSRTSSRDLNL
+1158 HSRNNSRDLNL
-1169 LNLAPGTLAGSSV
+1169 LNLAPANLTGAG
-1182 VDQGCASSVGGGG
+1182 VGGPSNVSNLEQACERPLVGSGG

-1222 YGSGGYQQCAS
+1222 YGGYQPCSGEPIGVTGAS
-1233 GGGSDA
+1233 AS
-1239 VPISI
+1239 
-1244 GANALVRKLS
+1244 ALVRKLS
-1254 LPPEEATGLVGRTI
+1254 ATSGGGLPQGDPHETLVGRGSMPTGGAA
-1268 SSSVLLP
+1268 
-1275 PVVSSCLSTM
+1275 T
-1285 ASDVGVGSGA
+1285 DVIA
-1295 SGQPESLQLL
+1295 GQPESLQLL
-1305 LDKNNVLPEE
+1305 LDKNAVLPEE
-1315 EPTCC
+1315 PAC
-1320 SSPGSSG
+1320 SSP
-1327 SSTSSSPSA
+1327 SSP
-1336 SSASSSAA
+1336 SSASSSNSSPSSSSST
-1344 ANV
+1344 NV

>member
-1 MEYHSVHSFLCSPSN
+1 M
-16 APYQVKMT
+16 KMT
-24 TSGGAT
+24 TSGGGAL
-30 DGGNSQRKGHRR
+30 DGGNGQRKGHRR

-95 IKCHSRQPSNSVMDR
+95 IKCHSRQPSSSVMMDR

-122 DYTRDCGILNCRPTA
+122 DYTRDCGILNCRPSA

-446 QTGTVQHQQ
+446 QTGTLQQ
-455 QPTLPQQ
+455 QQQQQPQQ
-462 QTGHAANSTTQAN
+462 QTGHGANNAPQAN

-678 NNIYRGAEGTQ
+678 SIYRGAEGAQ

-861 EEKGTL
+861 EEKSTL
-867 DDVAVPFNGE
+867 DESIAVPFNGE
-877 CISGDTLAENNKR
+877 CISGDALAENNKR
-890 ILIASR
+890 ILVASR
-896 HQRNDSKTIQLEHR
+896 HQRNDSKTIQLEYR
-910 YDEGAVP
+910 YDDGVHQP
-917 YRLPPPAAAAAARKH
+917 YRLPPTASAARKH
-932 YRSNSCDVKIQR
+932 YRSNSCDIKIQR

-979 HRQHQ
+979 HRH

-998 WIALQQQQHLHHHDQ
+998 WIALQQHHNSAGDQQQ

-1036 TTSGPEHVKLGY
+1036 SSSGSEHVKLGY

-1054 GAGPTKKKRHTRNYS
+1054 GAGAAGPTKKKRHTRNYS

-1094 SSTGGGTS
+1094 SSTGASITG
-1102 VIGFGGSSRKS
+1102 GGSSRKS
-1113 SFSHDVGVL
+1113 SFSHDVAVL
-1122 KNNNVGVGGA
+1122 KNNNIGVPGCGG
-1132 VSNAKLNNMKHSDD
+1132 VSSAKLNNMKHSSD

-1158 HSRTSSRDLNL
+1158 HSRTNSRDLNL
-1169 LNLAPGTLAGSSV
+1169 LNLAPSTLVGAGTVEPSAPS
-1182 VDQGCASSVGGGG
+1182 G

-1222 YGSGGYQQCAS
+1222 YGAYQPCSGTETAT
-1233 GGGSDA
+1233 
-1239 VPISI
+1239 I
-1244 GANALVRKLS
+1244 GVGTNALARKLS
-1254 LPPEEATGLVGRTI
+1254 SATATLPTVDSGHESTGLAGRST
-1268 SSSVLLP
+1268 SVLA
-1275 PVVSSCLSTM
+1275 PVVSSCLSTI
-1285 ASDVGVGSGA
+1285 ASDVGSV
-1295 SGQPESLQLL
+1295 QPESLQLL
-1305 LDKNNVLPEE
+1305 LDKNSVLPEE

-1320 SSPGSSG
+1320 SSPSASS
-1327 SSTSSSPSA
+1327 SSSSPSA

-1344 ANV
+1344 NV

>member
-1 MEYHSVHSFLCSPSN
+1 
-16 APYQVKMT
+16 MT
-24 TSGGAT
+24 TSASAV
-30 DGGNSQRKGHRR
+30 DGSTANSGTQRKGHRR

-75 MSVNTATTTTTSA
+75 MSVNTVTTTTTTA
-88 TATADTV
+88 TATVDTTV
-95 IKCHSRQPSNSVMDR
+95 IRCHSRQPSNSVMMDR
-110 EKPLPNVLLIND
+110 EKPLPNVLLTND
-122 DYTRDCGILNCRPTA
+122 DYTRDCGILSCRPTA

-234 TGEPNPG
+234 TGEANPG
-241 IMIDNKTSDNICR
+241 ITIDNKTSDNICR
-254 LVSVREQ
+254 IVSVREQ

-392 LLIIVA
+392 LLILVA

-417 AEQRLP
+417 AEQRAP
-423 QLQQLTSNNSS
+423 QLQQLSANNSS
-434 SLPRSQPNLAQQ
+434 SLPRSQPNVSQSG
-446 QTGTVQHQQ
+446 GTLPHQQ
-455 QPTLPQQ
+455 QQQ
-462 QTGHAANSTTQAN
+462 QQQQQQPGQHPPHHSSTGTGTSTGN
-475 KTGEDTGYGKDI
+475 NEDTGYGKDI

-498 TNPVYIVTCL
+498 TNPVYICTCL

-553 GIFIGGCILKRFQLK
+553 GIFVGGCILKRFQLK
-568 PKGAVQFVLISNLI
+568 PKGAVQFVLISNLV

-597 LKMAGTTIPYYNSSA
+597 LKMAGTTIPYYNSTP

-667 CACVQANVTNN
+667 CACVQTNVTNN
-678 NNIYRGAEGTQ
+678 VYRGVEGAQ
-689 AQALNAHEAF
+689 AQALNAHENF

-846 TNELVGSI
+846 ANELVGSI

-861 EEKGTL
+861 EEKSIM
-867 DDVAVPFNGE
+867 DDAAAVPFNGE
-877 CISGDTLAENNKR
+877 CVSGDSLTDNSKR
-890 ILIASR
+890 VLIASR
-896 HQRNDSKTIQLEHR
+896 HQRNDSKTIQLEYR
-910 YDEGAVP
+910 YDDGAAHQP
-917 YRLPPPAAAAAARKH
+917 YRLPPVRKH
-932 YRSNSCDVKIQR
+932 YRSNSCDIKIQR

-967 TRNNSHDYNNEQ
+967 TRNNSHDYNNEL
-979 HRQHQ
+979 HRHQ
-984 QQQTSSSSSGHLGR
+984 QQSTATGSSAHLGR
-998 WIALQQQQHLHHHDQ
+998 WIGLQNNTSSAGEQH
-1013 QPPSLASGGASNIR
+1013 PPNSATGTGVGNIR
-1027 YILNHLKPG
+1027 YIMNHLKSSTG
-1036 TTSGPEHVKLGY
+1036 GGPEHMKLAY
-1048 SSSCSG
+1048 STSCSG
-1054 GAGPTKKKRHTRNYS
+1054 GAAGMPKKKRHTRNYS

-1094 SSTGGGTS
+1094 SSTGAAVGG
-1102 VIGFGGSSRKS
+1102 VAGVGGGSSRKS
-1113 SFSHDVGVL
+1113 SFSHDVATIL
-1122 KNNNVGVGGA
+1122 KNNTASHGP
-1132 VSNAKLNNMKHSDD
+1132 KLNNMKQHNNNHSSD
-1146 LNEELESKYGKG
+1146 LTEELESKYGKG
-1158 HSRTSSRDLNL
+1158 HSRTSSRDMNL
-1169 LNLAPGTLAGSSV
+1169 LNLSPGIAGSNT
-1182 VDQGCASSVGGGG
+1182 VGGAASFETSCDRPTGG

-1201 SLIEDSN
+1201 SLIDESN

-1214 RTNSKDLK
+1214 RTNSKDMK
-1222 YGSGGYQQCAS
+1222 YGGYQPCSVEPNS
-1233 GGGSDA
+1233 GAGGVSAVGGSSVTRMLSSSATNIPGDA
-1239 VPISI
+1239 HDSLRTSSI
-1244 GANALVRKLS
+1244 
-1254 LPPEEATGLVGRTI
+1254 
-1268 SSSVLLP
+1268 SSVLP
-1275 PVVSSCLSTM
+1275 PVSSCLSTISSTG
-1285 ASDVGVGSGA
+1285 SDVGN
-1295 SGQPESLQLL
+1295 QQESLQLL
-1305 LDKNNVLPEE
+1305 LDKNSVLPEE
-1315 EPTCC
+1315 PNGCT
-1320 SSPGSSG
+1320 
-1327 SSTSSSPSA
+1327 SPS
-1336 SSASSSAA
+1336 SSSAA
-1344 ANV
+1344 SSPCSSSSSTNV

>member
-1 MEYHSVHSFLCSPSN
+1 M
-16 APYQVKMT
+16 KMT
-24 TSGGAT
+24 TSNSANDGAGGTSTSSSSNAH
-30 DGGNSQRKGHRR
+30 RKGHRR

-51 LYSEAQTDDSSAD
+51 LYAEAQTDDSSAD
-64 IPQDTESESLP
+64 IPQDTEPESLP
-75 MSVNTATTTTTSA
+75 NSINTATT
-88 TATADTV
+88 DTV
-95 IKCHSRQPSNSVMDR
+95 IKCHSRQPSNSVMMMER
-110 EKPLPNVLLIND
+110 EKPLPNVLLVNE
-122 DYTRDCGILNCRPTA
+122 DYSRDCGILTCRPSA
-137 VQHFARIKVFVLLL
+137 IQKFARIKVFVLLL

-185 LIASSYE
+185 LVASSYE

-241 IMIDNKTSDNICR
+241 IMIDNKTADNICR

-273 NPPLTSHNLRG
+273 NPPLTTHNLRG

-291 SSTFGPVILFV
+291 ASTFGPVILFV

-370 NIDPDDRRWVGMWWG
+370 NIDQDDRRWVGMWWG

-392 LLIIVA
+392 LLILVA
-398 VPFFSFPKVLT
+398 IPFFSFPKVLT

-417 AEQRLP
+417 AEQKLP
-423 QLQQLTSNNSS
+423 QLQQLSANNSS
-434 SLPRSQPNLAQQ
+434 SLPRPPPPAQSQAHQLQ
-446 QTGTVQHQQ
+446 QQ
-455 QPTLPQQ
+455 QPPGQQ
-462 QTGHAANSTTQAN
+462 QQQSVGGSGQLGSSGSKPH
-475 KTGEDTGYGKDI
+475 EDTGYGKDI
-487 KDIPQ
+487 KDIPL

-533 LGKSQASVF
+533 LGKSQASVY

-568 PKGAVQFVLISNLI
+568 PKGAVQFVLVSNLV

-597 LKMAGTTIPYYNSSA
+597 LKMAGTTIPYYNSSPA

-667 CACVQANVTNN
+667 CACVQANVTNV
-678 NNIYRGAEGTQ
+678 YTGAEGAQ
-689 AQALNAHEAF
+689 AQALNAHENF

-713 NTPCRTIYPF
+713 NKPCRTIYPF

-803 IEKFRYKYVGLCA
+803 IEKFRYKYVGVCA
-816 SIKIIALV
+816 SIKIIALA

-832 VRRRKNLDKMNPLS
+832 VRRRKNLDKLNPMS
-846 TNELVGSI
+846 ANELVGSI

-861 EEKGTL
+861 EEKGNL
-867 DDVAVPFNGE
+867 DGQVVPFNGE
-877 CISGDTLAENNKR
+877 CISGDSIGDNNSKR
-890 ILIASR
+890 VLIASR
-896 HQRNDSKTIQLEHR
+896 HRRNDSNPIQLEHR
-910 YDEGAVP
+910 HNE
-917 YRLPPPAAAAAARKH
+917 PPTYHMPRKH
-932 YRSNSCDVKIQR
+932 IRSSSCDIKIQR
-944 SNSATNREVDFH
+944 SNSATNRETDFH

-967 TRNNSHDYNNEQ
+967 TRNNSRDLDQEHCC
-979 HRQHQ
+979 RQ
-984 QQQTSSSSSGHLGR
+984 QQQQAGSHLGR
-998 WIALQQQQHLHHHDQ
+998 WIALHNSNAE
-1013 QPPSLASGGASNIR
+1013 QPTSNIR
-1027 YILNHLKPG
+1027 YILNHLKNNNVDG
-1036 TTSGPEHVKLGY
+1036 HSKLNY
-1048 SSSCSG
+1048 SNSCSG
-1054 GAGPTKKKRHTRNYS
+1054 GAPCNAPKKKRHTRNYS

-1094 SSTGGGTS
+1094 ANNGGG
-1102 VIGFGGSSRKS
+1102 VSSRKS
-1113 SFSHDVGVL
+1113 SFSHDVNLL
-1122 KNNNVGVGGA
+1122 KNVN
-1132 VSNAKLNNMKHSDD
+1132 KLNNCGGAGVGAGGVSD
-1146 LNEELESKYGKG
+1146 LTEELESKYAKGSPQCYG
-1158 HSRTSSRDLNL
+1158 HSRNNSKDLNL
-1169 LNLAPGTLAGSSV
+1169 RNAAGVGESS
-1182 VDQGCASSVGGGG
+1182 GS

-1201 SLIEDSN
+1201 ALIEDSN

-1222 YGSGGYQQCAS
+1222 YSGYQPCE
-1233 GGGSDA
+1233 
-1239 VPISI
+1239 PIS
-1244 GANALVRKLS
+1244 
-1254 LPPEEATGLVGRTI
+1254 
-1268 SSSVLLP
+1268 
-1275 PVVSSCLSTM
+1275 
-1285 ASDVGVGSGA
+1285 
-1295 SGQPESLQLL
+1295 
-1305 LDKNNVLPEE
+1305 
-1315 EPTCC
+1315 
-1320 SSPGSSG
+1320 
-1327 SSTSSSPSA
+1327 SA
-1336 SSASSSAA
+1336 SSCSVSSSNIRKFSGNGDDHLGHQHYVQHQLGVGHHHQGASASGSSSAA
-1344 ANV
+1344 APMVSGATSGQTETMQLLLDNKSSGVLEESCIEPSGSKSTNV

>member
-1 MEYHSVHSFLCSPSN
+1 M
-16 APYQVKMT
+16 KMT
-24 TSGGAT
+24 TSGGT
-30 DGGNSQRKGHRR
+30 IDGGNSQRKGHRR

-75 MSVNTATTTTTSA
+75 MSVNTATTTASTTATSA

-95 IKCHSRQPSNSVMDR
+95 IKCHSRQPSSSVMMDR
-110 EKPLPNVLLIND
+110 DKPLPNVLLIND
-122 DYTRDCGILNCRPTA
+122 DYMRDCGILNCRPSA

-225 SLVFMVPHF
+225 SLVFMLPHF

-241 IMIDNKTSDNICR
+241 ILIDNKTSDNICR

-291 SSTFGPVILFV
+291 ASTFGPVILFV

-398 VPFFSFPKVLT
+398 VPFFSFPK
-409 REKKKIRI
+409 
-417 AEQRLP
+417 
-423 QLQQLTSNNSS
+423 
-434 SLPRSQPNLAQQ
+434 
-446 QTGTVQHQQ
+446 
-455 QPTLPQQ
+455 
-462 QTGHAANSTTQAN
+462 
-475 KTGEDTGYGKDI
+475 
-487 KDIPQ
+487 

-612 HNVEP
+612 HSVEP

-678 NNIYRGAEGTQ
+678 SIYRGAEGTQ

-861 EEKGTL
+861 EEKSTL
-867 DDVAVPFNGE
+867 DENIAVPFNGE
-877 CISGDTLAENNKR
+877 CISGDALAENNKR
-890 ILIASR
+890 ILVASR
-896 HQRNDSKTIQLEHR
+896 HQRNDSKTIQLEYR
-910 YDEGAVP
+910 YDDGVHQP
-917 YRLPPPAAAAAARKH
+917 YRLPPAAAATRKH
-932 YRSNSCDVKIQR
+932 YRSNSCDIKIQR

-967 TRNNSHDYNNEQ
+967 TRNNSHDYNNDH
-979 HRQHQ
+979 HRHQ
-984 QQQTSSSSSGHLGR
+984 QQQQHSSKRPLPVISGGGSRCSSTTTVP
-998 WIALQQQQHLHHHDQ
+998 
-1013 QPPSLASGGASNIR
+1013 PPSLASGGASNIR

-1036 TTSGPEHVKLGY
+1036 SSSGSEHVKLGY

-1054 GAGPTKKKRHTRNYS
+1054 GGAGGGAPTKKKRHTRNYS

-1094 SSTGGGTS
+1094 SSTGALVTG
-1102 VIGFGGSSRKS
+1102 GGSSRKS
-1113 SFSHDVGVL
+1113 SFSHDVAVL
-1122 KNNNVGVGGA
+1122 KNNNIGA
-1132 VSNAKLNNMKHSDD
+1132 VAGCGGMSGAKLNNMKHSSD

-1169 LNLAPGTLAGSSV
+1169 LNLAPGALAGSGV
-1182 VDQGCASSVGGGG
+1182 VEPSGPSG

-1222 YGSGGYQQCAS
+1222 YGGYQPCSGGTDAAS
-1233 GGGSDA
+1233 TIVVGT
-1239 VPISI
+1239 
-1244 GANALVRKLS
+1244 NALARKLS
-1254 LPPEEATGLVGRTI
+1254 SAAATTLPPPVELGHDGSSGR
-1268 SSSVLLP
+1268 SSSVLS
-1275 PVVSSCLSTM
+1275 PVVSSCLATI
-1285 ASDVGVGSGA
+1285 AGSDCVGSV
-1295 SGQPESLQLL
+1295 QPESLQLL
-1305 LDKNNVLPEE
+1305 LDKNSVLPEE

-1320 SSPGSSG
+1320 SSP
-1327 SSTSSSPSA
+1327 
-1336 SSASSSAA
+1336 SASSSVLVAIRLFRLVVHGRSKRLA
-1344 ANV
+1344 GAKMSKGHLGGAGGGKGGTLKRAPARGMLLEKRHMD

>member
-1 MEYHSVHSFLCSPSN
+1 MKMSSSHSATNDGGTSNSN
-16 APYQVKMT
+16 AH
-24 TSGGAT
+24 
-30 DGGNSQRKGHRR
+30 RKGHRR

-51 LYSEAQTDDSSAD
+51 LYSEAQFDDSSAD

-75 MSVNTATTTTTSA
+75 ASVNTAITE
-88 TATADTV
+88 TV
-95 IKCHSRQPSNSVMDR
+95 VKCHSRQPSNSVTMMER
-110 EKPLPNVLLIND
+110 EKPLPNVLLASD
-122 DYTRDCGILNCRPTA
+122 DYSRDCGILTCRPSA
-137 VQHFARIKVFVLLL
+137 LQKFARIKVFVLLL

-185 LIASSYE
+185 LVASSYE

-225 SLVFMVPHF
+225 SLVFMIPHF

-241 IMIDNKTSDNICR
+241 VMLDNKTADNICR

-273 NPPLTSHNLRG
+273 NPPLTTHNLRG

-291 SSTFGPVILFV
+291 ASTFGPVILFV

-392 LLIIVA
+392 LLILVA
-398 VPFFSFPKVLT
+398 IPFFSFPKVLT

-417 AEQRLP
+417 AEQKLP
-423 QLQQLTSNNSS
+423 QLQQLSANNSS
-434 SLPRSQPNLAQQ
+434 SLSRPQPNQSQIQQ
-446 QTGTVQHQQ
+446 QQQSQ
-455 QPTLPQQ
+455 QPPGSG
-462 QTGHAANSTTQAN
+462 TGGGQSAPN
-475 KTGEDTGYGKDI
+475 KSNEDTGYGNDI
-487 KDIPQ
+487 KDIPL

-498 TNPVYIVTCL
+498 SNPVYIVTCL

-568 PKGAVQFVLISNLI
+568 PKGAVQFVLVSNLV

-597 LKMAGTTIPYYNSSA
+597 LKMAGTTIPYYNSSPA

-631 CHMYDVEPVC
+631 CHMFDVEPVC

-667 CACVQANVTNN
+667 CACVQTNVTRV
-678 NNIYRGAEGTQ
+678 YTGAEGAQ
-689 AQALNAHEAF
+689 AQALNAHENF

-713 NTPCRTIYPF
+713 NKPCRTIYPF

-816 SIKIIALV
+816 SIKIIALF
-824 IFIIDWWL
+824 IFITDWWL
-832 VRRRKNLDKMNPLS
+832 VRRRKNLDKLNPLS
-846 TNELVGSI
+846 ANELVGSI

-861 EEKGTL
+861 EEKTNI
-867 DDVAVPFNGE
+867 DQAPFNGE
-877 CISGDTLAENNKR
+877 CTSGDSIGDNNTKR

-896 HQRNDSKTIQLEHR
+896 HLRNDSKSIQLEYR
-910 YDEGAVP
+910 YDDA
-917 YRLPPPAAAAAARKH
+917 PAQHYSRPRKH
-932 YRSNSCDVKIQR
+932 VRSNSCDIKIQR
-944 SNSATNREVDFH
+944 SNSATNRETDFH

-967 TRNNSHDYNNEQ
+967 TRNNSRDLDQDHCCRQQHKEHNN
-979 HRQHQ
+979 
-984 QQQTSSSSSGHLGR
+984 QTSR
-998 WIALQQQQHLHHHDQ
+998 WISSHNSNAD
-1013 QPPSLASGGASNIR
+1013 PSAPSNIK
-1027 YILNHLKPG
+1027 YILNHLKSNNVDG
-1036 TTSGPEHVKLGY
+1036 HNKLNY
-1048 SSSCSG
+1048 SNSCSG
-1054 GAGPTKKKRHTRNYS
+1054 SNSGQCGGSKKKRHTRNYS

-1076 LPNNVIIRLDND
+1076 LPNNVIIRLDKD

-1094 SSTGGGTS
+1094 ANNGGANT
-1102 VIGFGGSSRKS
+1102 SRKS
-1113 SFSHDVGVL
+1113 SFSHDVNLL
-1122 KNNNVGVGGA
+1122 KNIN
-1132 VSNAKLNNMKHSDD
+1132 KLNNCGNSKDMND
-1146 LNEELESKYGKG
+1146 LNEELESKYAKGSSHAAYG
-1158 HSRTSSRDLNL
+1158 HSRNNSKDLRL
-1169 LNLAPGTLAGSSV
+1169 LNVQNTGESNGV
-1182 VDQGCASSVGGGG
+1182 
-1195 ILGGIK
+1195 LGGIK
-1201 SLIEDSN
+1201 ALLEDSN

-1214 RTNSKDLK
+1214 RANSKDLK
-1222 YGSGGYQQCAS
+1222 YSGYQPCEVAGTSVGAGVRKMSNGDGHQLHHHPHLHHGHPVAAGCLPAVGGSGQA
-1233 GGGSDA
+1233 
-1239 VPISI
+1239 
-1244 GANALVRKLS
+1244 
-1254 LPPEEATGLVGRTI
+1254 
-1268 SSSVLLP
+1268 
-1275 PVVSSCLSTM
+1275 
-1285 ASDVGVGSGA
+1285 
-1295 SGQPESLQLL
+1295 ESLQLL
-1305 LDKNNVLPEE
+1305 LEK
-1315 EPTCC
+1315 
-1320 SSPGSSG
+1320 SPNLLESHGG
-1327 SSTSSSPSA
+1327 TSSS
-1336 SSASSSAA
+1336 
-1344 ANV
+1344 ANTESGSTSTDV

>member
-1 MEYHSVHSFLCSPSN
+1 M
-16 APYQVKMT
+16 KMT
-24 TSGGAT
+24 TSSSAN
-30 DGGNSQRKGHRR
+30 DGGTANSHAHRKAGHRR

-51 LYSEAQTDDSSAD
+51 LYAEAQTDDSSAD
-64 IPQDTESESLP
+64 IPQDTEECESLP
-75 MSVNTATTTTTSA
+75 VSVNTTTTATTA
-88 TATADTV
+88 ATADVV
-95 IKCHSRQPSNSVMDR
+95 IKCHSRQSSNANNGVTMPDKPSQ
-110 EKPLPNVLLIND
+110 LPNVLLVNE
-122 DYTRDCGILNCRPTA
+122 DYSRDCGILSCRPGA
-137 VQHFARIKVFVLLL
+137 VQKFARIKVFVLLL

-185 LIASSYE
+185 LVASSYE

-241 IMIDNKTSDNICR
+241 ILIDNKTADNICR

-273 NPPLTSHNLRG
+273 NQPLTTHNLRN
-284 DNCLKSK
+284 DNCLKGK
-291 SSTFGPVILFV
+291 ASTFGPVILFV

-392 LLIIVA
+392 LLILVA
-398 VPFFSFPKVLT
+398 IPFFSFPKVLT

-417 AEQRLP
+417 AEQKLP
-423 QLQQLTSNNSS
+423 QLQQLSANNSS
-434 SLPRSQPNLAQQ
+434 SLPRTTQPTASESGNFQ
-446 QTGTVQHQQ
+446 QHQQ
-455 QPTLPQQ
+455 QQGQKEPQ
-462 QTGHAANSTTQAN
+462 GA
-475 KTGEDTGYGKDI
+475 KTNEDSGYGKDI
-487 KDIPQ
+487 KDIPL

-498 TNPVYIVTCL
+498 SNPVYIVTCL

-553 GIFIGGCILKRFQLK
+553 GIFVGGCILKRFQLK
-568 PKGAVQFVLISNLI
+568 PKGAVQFVLVSNLI
-582 CLSCYGLLFFLGCEN
+582 CLACYGLLFFLGCEN
-597 LKMAGTTIPYYNSSA
+597 LKMAGTTIPYYNSSPA
-612 HNVEP
+612 QHNVEP

-631 CHMYDVEPVC
+631 CHMFDVEPVC

-658 FSSSSNYTN
+658 FSSGSNYTN
-667 CACVQANVTNN
+667 CACVQTNVTNV
-678 NNIYRGAEGTQ
+678 YTGAEGAQ
-689 AQALNAHEAF
+689 AQALNAHQDF

-713 NTPCRTIYPF
+713 NKPCRTIYPF

-775 VFGNLIDSSC
+775 VFGNLIDSTC
-785 LLWKSTCG
+785 MLWKSTCG

-803 IEKFRYKYVGLCA
+803 IEAFRFKYVGLCA
-816 SIKIIALV
+816 SIKIIALA

-832 VRRRKNLDKMNPLS
+832 VRRRKNLDQLNPMS
-846 TNELVGSI
+846 ANELVGSI

-861 EEKGTL
+861 EEKANLEGQ
-867 DDVAVPFNGE
+867 AVPFNGE
-877 CISGDTLAENNKR
+877 CISGDSIVDTNSKR
-890 ILIASR
+890 VLIASR
-896 HQRNDSKTIQLEHR
+896 HLRNDSKSIQLEYR
-910 YDEGAVP
+910 YDDDTVRHQYQRP
-917 YRLPPPAAAAAARKH
+917 RKH
-932 YRSNSCDVKIQR
+932 IRSNSCDIKIQR
-944 SNSATNREVDFH
+944 SNSATNRESDFH

-967 TRNNSHDYNNEQ
+967 TRNNSRDLDQEHCC
-979 HRQHQ
+979 RQ
-984 QQQTSSSSSGHLGR
+984 QQQLQQQQSGGSQLGR
-998 WIALQQQQHLHHHDQ
+998 WIALHNNE
-1013 QPPSLASGGASNIR
+1013 QPTSNIK
-1027 YILNHLKPG
+1027 YILNHLKNNNVDG
-1036 TTSGPEHVKLGY
+1036 HSKLNY
-1048 SSSCSG
+1048 SNSCSN
-1054 GAGPTKKKRHTRNYS
+1054 GAGCGGIKKKRHTRNYS

-1094 SSTGGGTS
+1094 ANNGGAST
-1102 VIGFGGSSRKS
+1102 SRKS
-1113 SFSHDVGVL
+1113 SFSHDVNLL
-1122 KNNNVGVGGA
+1122 KNVN
-1132 VSNAKLNNMKHSDD
+1132 KLNNCSTGVVIGGGVAKNTND
-1146 LNEELESKYGKG
+1146 LNEELESKYAKGSSHSYG
-1158 HSRTSSRDLNL
+1158 HSRNNSKDLNL
-1169 LNLAPGTLAGSSV
+1169 LNLQEEESTASGS
-1182 VDQGCASSVGGGG
+1182 G

-1201 SLIEDSN
+1201 ALIDDSN

-1222 YGSGGYQQCAS
+1222 YIGGYQPCE
-1233 GGGSDA
+1233 
-1239 VPISI
+1239 PISSASSCSVSSNNI
-1244 GANALVRKLS
+1244 RKLS
-1254 LPPEEATGLVGRTI
+1254 GGHLHPLALTT
-1268 SSSVLLP
+1268 
-1275 PVVSSCLSTM
+1275 TT
-1285 ASDVGVGSGA
+1285 GSG
-1295 SGQPESLQLL
+1295 PTESLQLL
-1305 LDKNNVLPEE
+1305 LDK
-1315 EPTCC
+1315 
-1320 SSPGSSG
+1320 SSLLDEQSAE
-1327 SSTSSSPSA
+1327 SSTNGGGGSTST
-1336 SSASSSAA
+1336 
-1344 ANV
+1344 NV